1 MEGWERHG
9 VLGVLGRW
17 ERCGG
22 TFIIISFE
30 REAEE
35 VQDLRALR

>member
-1 MEGWERHG
+1 MGY
-9 VLGVLGRW
+9 LGTGEVGEMW
-17 ERCGG
+17 D

-35 VQDLRALR
+35 VQDLRALW